1 MAWVTFTADY
11 NHKWPSRAVT
21 FFSAGYTG
29 NVKREVEE
37 AAIAKGVATKAQNPA
52 KAVGD
57 EQISKG
63 MGHAVSVDGSG
74 GAVDGDPALA
84 PTVDGQSGE
93 R

>member
-11 NHKWPSRAVT
+11 NHRWPSRAVT
-21 FFSAGYTG
+21 FFRAGYTG

-57 EQISKG
+57 EQIPKG
-63 MGHAVSVDGSG
+63 LERTPTVDGGDS
-74 GAVDGDPALA
+74 AVDGDAAFAPA
-84 PTVDGQSGE
+84 VDGQSG
-93 R
+93 